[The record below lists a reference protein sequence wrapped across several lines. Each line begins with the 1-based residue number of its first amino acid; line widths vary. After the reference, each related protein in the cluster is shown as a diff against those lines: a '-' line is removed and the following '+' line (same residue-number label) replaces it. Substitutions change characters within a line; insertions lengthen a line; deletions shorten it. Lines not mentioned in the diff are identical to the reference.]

1 MRAEAVELYSG
12 LLQVLAPGERIAPC
26 MRGLIAPPELLD
38 LTAPPDSIGFPP
50 ALIPVW
56 DKGSGP
62 KFYGYWRHWFVPR
75 QPTFVEYNLDASEVY
90 EWGRTFLQLVGGLVL
105 RDVEVNDG
113 LTGEARRFLESVGF
127 PDLEG
132 FEELL
137 ANGGDHPSILAEHV
151 VFRDDPPLIVFEF
164 GGEYGGDFPN
174 PRDRASWRYASS
186 LELEVDSLV
195 GEMPS
200 TRLVTPNPKEEF
212 ERCLKDGDLGSA
224 WLALNCRGWLFAEA
238 SIAIQELSRRAGD
251 PVFADLARAWVVENG
266 DVGSGY

>member
-38 LTAPPDSIGFPP
+38 LTAPPESIGFPP

-137 ANGGDHPSILAEHV
+137 AHGGDHPSILAEHV

-164 GGEYGGDFPN
+164 GASMGGIFRTLAIGRRGAMRVPSN
-174 PRDRASWRYASS
+174 WRLTRWSGRCRLPGWSRRTPRRSLNVASRTATSVP
-186 LELEVDSLV
+186 L
-195 GEMPS
+195 
-200 TRLVTPNPKEEF
+200 
-212 ERCLKDGDLGSA
+212 
-224 WLALNCRGWLFAEA
+224 GWL
-238 SIAIQELSRRAGD
+238 
-251 PVFADLARAWVVENG
+251 
-266 DVGSGY
+266 